1 MEEGP
6 ANKILPYTFNS
17 SSNNNNSN
25 NSITSNSKTS
35 SDSSHSLVDNWTL
48 WAHLPHDT
56 DWSMKSY
63 KEVYT
68 MTSVEETIAL
78 CELLPEVLVVN
89 CMLFVMRKGIV
100 PVWEDPSNRN
110 GGCFSYKISN
120 KNVYQIWK
128 DLTYCL
134 VGGSLSSN
142 KEFVE
147 NVTGI
152 TISPKKSFCIMKIWM
167 STCKF
172 QSPDYVTLDIKGI
185 SQVGCLFKKHVPEY

>member
-17 SSNNNNSN
+17 SSNNNSN
-25 NSITSNSKTS
+25 NSITSNAKTS

-56 DWSMKSY
+56 DWSVKSY

-68 MTSVEETIAL
+68 MTSVEDTIAL

-89 CMLFVMRKGIV
+89 CMLFVMRKGII

-142 KEFVE
+142 KAFVE

-167 STCKF
+167 STCEF

>member
-1 MEEGP
+1 
-6 ANKILPYTFNS
+6 
-17 SSNNNNSN
+17 
-25 NSITSNSKTS
+25 
-35 SDSSHSLVDNWTL
+35 
-48 WAHLPHDT
+48 
-56 DWSMKSY
+56 
-63 KEVYT
+63 
-68 MTSVEETIAL
+68 MTSVEDTIAL

-89 CMLFVMRKGIV
+89 CMLFVMRKGII

-142 KEFVE
+142 KAFVE

-167 STCKF
+167 STCEF